1 MKKSDKIF
9 ARTKESILLIVLL
22 VLCIPKVVYADSSW
36 IWFTTTAPYQL
47 LPFVAVLT
55 IVIEY
60 LMIKNILHIQ
70 NKKRVLIAVCISN
83 LVSFTFMV
91 PYFAIY
97 YQDGVYE
104 TIKQTF
110 ESIDFYTI
118 NSAYLFLTLII
129 ECPIVY
135 AIVQDEIHDKKK
147 SLGVIAAANVV
158 TTVMVAAIE
167 RIACRG
173 SW

>member
-70 NKKRVLIAVCISN
+70 NKK
-83 LVSFTFMV
+83 
-91 PYFAIY
+91 
-97 YQDGVYE
+97 
-104 TIKQTF
+104 
-110 ESIDFYTI
+110 
-118 NSAYLFLTLII
+118 
-129 ECPIVY
+129 EC
-135 AIVQDEIHDKKK
+135 
-147 SLGVIAAANVV
+147 
-158 TTVMVAAIE
+158 
-167 RIACRG
+167 
-173 SW
+173 

>member
-70 NKKRVLIAVCISN
+70 NKSADRCLYIKSRIFYGAVFCHLLSRW
-83 LVSFTFMV
+83 
-91 PYFAIY
+91 
-97 YQDGVYE
+97 
-104 TIKQTF
+104 
-110 ESIDFYTI
+110 SI
-118 NSAYLFLTLII
+118 
-129 ECPIVY
+129 
-135 AIVQDEIHDKKK
+135 
-147 SLGVIAAANVV
+147 
-158 TTVMVAAIE
+158 
-167 RIACRG
+167 
-173 SW
+173 

>member
-47 LPFVAVLT
+47 LPFVAVLK

-83 LVSFTFMV
+83 LVSFMV
-91 PYFAIY
+91 PYFATY

-110 ESIDFYTI
+110 ESMDFYTI

>member
-1 MKKSDKIF
+1 MKKSEKIF

-36 IWFTTTAPYQL
+36 IWFTTMAPYQL

-83 LVSFTFMV
+83 LVSFMV

-110 ESIDFYTI
+110 ESMDFYTI

-129 ECPIVY
+129 DG
-135 AIVQDEIHDKKK
+135 A
-147 SLGVIAAANVV
+147 
-158 TTVMVAAIE
+158 
-167 RIACRG
+167 RI
-173 SW
+173 

>member
-83 LVSFTFMV
+83 PRIFYWCRICHL
-91 PYFAIY
+91 II
-97 YQDGVYE
+97 QDGVYE

-110 ESIDFYTI
+110 ESMDFTP
-118 NSAYLFLTLII
+118 LTVHT
-129 ECPIVY
+129 C
-135 AIVQDEIHDKKK
+135 
-147 SLGVIAAANVV
+147 S
-158 TTVMVAAIE
+158 
-167 RIACRG
+167 
-173 SW
+173 

>member
-1 MKKSDKIF
+1 MKKSEKIF

-36 IWFTTTAPYQL
+36 MWFTTTAPYQL

-55 IVIEY
+55 IMIEY

-83 LVSFTFMV
+83 LVSFMV
-91 PYFAIY
+91 PYFATY

-110 ESIDFYTI
+110 ESMDFYTI

-135 AIVQDEIHDKKK
+135 AIVQDEIHLRQTC
-147 SLGVIAAANVV
+147 SI
-158 TTVMVAAIE
+158 
-167 RIACRG
+167 RILFLPEN
-173 SW
+173 SYY

>member
-83 LVSFTFMV
+83 LVSFMV
-91 PYFAIY
+91 PYFATY

-110 ESIDFYTI
+110 ESMDFYTI

-129 ECPIVY
+129 ECPID
-135 AIVQDEIHDKKK
+135 IVNENGIWKANYNVKYREPKWGDTYKKK
-147 SLGVIAAANVV
+147 VKNGTDSGFVIG
-158 TTVMVAAIE
+158 I
-167 RIACRG
+167 
-173 SW
+173 

>member
-1 MKKSDKIF
+1 MKKSEKIF

-83 LVSFTFMV
+83 LVSFMV
-91 PYFAIY
+91 PYFVTY

-110 ESIDFYTI
+110 ESMDFYTI

>member
-83 LVSFTFMV
+83 LVSFMV

-110 ESIDFYTI
+110 ESMDFYTI